1 MSLQTREEVRNDL
14 LGRREVSCTFNS
26 MAGSLRRQDAVK
38 MVAEKMK
45 VDVKS
50 VYLISLRIITG
61 TRNVSGLFYIYDNPK
76 DAEKQ
81 LSKHIT
87 LRMLSKEEREK
98 AIKEGKEKEGKK
110 SKEGKKG

>member
-1 MSLQTREEVRNDL
+1 MSLQIRNEDRNDL
-14 LGRREVSCTFNS
+14 LGRKEVSCTFNS

-50 VYLISLRIITG
+50 IYPIYLRIITG
-61 TRNVSGLFYIYDNPK
+61 TRNVSGLFYIYDDPK

-81 LSKHIT
+81 IPKHIT

-98 AIKEGKEKEGKK
+98 AIKEVKEEESKK